1 MQNRKLCCFMLW
13 AVMGCFMPGSWP
25 VGPFVSSAGALEI
38 SLEENKGEKGSV
50 GFVEIERVF
59 KEYPETLKAKED
71 FQAQIRKKEKVLNE
85 KKSEIFA
92 LKAGISRLRQEKEFA
107 KNLPMRLEPVQT
119 EQKPAPT
126 APSTSTPREQ
136 PSASGEG
143 PVTAQD
149 DTRHRLPVPDKS
161 ADTGLRAGVEV
172 STSPAT
178 ALQAPAQQASTS
190 TPREQRAGLPVPDK
204 SADTGLAAEVEVSTP
219 SQSAGPVL
227 DMPGIKSVPLSSVSR
242 AVSTSL
248 AEIDSAI
255 REKENELAR
264 KEAEFKGLQRQVER
278 ELLDYES
285 QRTQIILG
293 KIYQVMRELA
303 LSEGIS
309 VVVDK
314 RSILYGQ
321 SAVDLTDKLIKKLR
335 GF

>member
-1 MQNRKLCCFMLW
+1 MQNRELCCFMLGT
-13 AVMGCFMPGSWP
+13 AMGCFMLGCWPG
-25 VGPFVSSAGALEI
+25 GLFISSAGALEI
-38 SLEENKGEKGSV
+38 SLEENRGEKGNV

-59 KEYPETLKAKED
+59 KEYPETLRAKED

-92 LKAGISRLRQEKEFA
+92 LKAEISRLRQEREFA
-107 KNLPMRLEPVQT
+107 RNLPMRLEP
-119 EQKPAPT
+119 AT
-126 APSTSTPREQ
+126 AS
-136 PSASGEG
+136 SASGEG
-143 PVTAQD
+143 LEEV
-149 DTRHRLPVPDKS
+149 PVPDK
-161 ADTGLRAGVEV
+161 ADAGLPSI
-172 STSPAT
+172 STSSQT
-178 ALQAPAQQASTS
+178 PAQQASTS

-204 SADTGLAAEVEVSTP
+204 SADTGLAAGVEVSTSTAAEVEVSTP

-242 AVSTSL
+242 AVSISV

-255 REKENELAR
+255 REKENELTG

-285 QRTQIILG
+285 RRTQIILG

-303 LSEGIS
+303 MVEGIS